1 MSTSCSTIQFGFDST
16 INSFRNNSQIN
27 KRNKYASPKMKILM
41 TQYKDKYRFQRE
53 KLLMPLSSDLSTHFQ
68 TVINF
73 SSDSKKNKNNNNNN
87 NSNNNEKQKT
97 SLNLKNCF
105 NQIQNKNKTQNKF
118 KFHNFSI
125 KKRKKSYFRISSR
138 NYINEYINNIY
149 SRKEISNSIYRNL
162 SEKKNSYL
170 KTMND
175 YINKI
180 KEADRKIVI
189 GLSPFPKVS
198 KNLELKIPEINNLI
212 ITRYNK
218 SFNYYSIGERYERH
232 MNELLKLKH
241 VMKNLKGNDR
251 DNKNKYFY
259 RMLCNYLAQNGIF
272 EKKYYNETYLSNF
285 KDFLDVHF
293 EINPEVPYKEFL
305 FNILKGNYDKYVNN
319 PMDSNNSS
327 LAFYENHFK
336 NKTINNN
343 FEYYTHHKTHF
354 DIQDPEIDF
363 DKLF

>member
-1 MSTSCSTIQFGFDST
+1 
-16 INSFRNNSQIN
+16 
-27 KRNKYASPKMKILM
+27 
-41 TQYKDKYRFQRE
+41 
-53 KLLMPLSSDLSTHFQ
+53 
-68 TVINF
+68 
-73 SSDSKKNKNNNNNN
+73 
-87 NSNNNEKQKT
+87 
-97 SLNLKNCF
+97 
-105 NQIQNKNKTQNKF
+105 
-118 KFHNFSI
+118 
-125 KKRKKSYFRISSR
+125 
-138 NYINEYINNIY
+138 
-149 SRKEISNSIYRNL
+149 
-162 SEKKNSYL
+162 
-170 KTMND
+170 MND

-293 EINPEVPYKEFL
+293 EINP
-305 FNILKGNYDKYVNN
+305 
-319 PMDSNNSS
+319 
-327 LAFYENHFK
+327 
-336 NKTINNN
+336 
-343 FEYYTHHKTHF
+343 
-354 DIQDPEIDF
+354 
-363 DKLF
+363 